1 MGGINT
7 RYSRVFF
14 DFFLSR
20 YSYIIRFHSIPF
32 HSIPFHSM
40 SLTPVELTRESFKG
54 LLEFNSKQNKHTI
67 LKLTA
72 DWCRPCKTIKALAIE
87 QSDNIMLRL
96 ERPVECYEVNVDDSF
111 DFYAFMKQK
120 RMVNGIPV
128 FLFYKSGNTEYV
140 PDDSVTGANPPD
152 IVAFFARCAKV

>member
-1 MGGINT
+1 
-7 RYSRVFF
+7 
-14 DFFLSR
+14 
-20 YSYIIRFHSIPF
+20 
-32 HSIPFHSM
+32 M

-54 LLEFNSKQNKHTI
+54 LLEFNSKQGKHSI

-72 DWCRPCKTIKALAIE
+72 DWCRPCKTIKDLAVQQVANLSGRPIE
-87 QSDNIMLRL
+87 S
-96 ERPVECYEVNVDDSF
+96 YEVNVDDSI

-128 FLFYKSGNTEYV
+128 FLFYKSGNIEYI